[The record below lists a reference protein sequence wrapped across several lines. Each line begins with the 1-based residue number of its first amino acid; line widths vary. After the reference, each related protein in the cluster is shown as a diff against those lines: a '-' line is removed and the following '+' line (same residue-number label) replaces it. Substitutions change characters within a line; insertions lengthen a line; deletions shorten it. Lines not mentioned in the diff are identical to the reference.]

1 MDCFTR
7 FLSLLPPGDTVV
19 VACPGVPDSVCLCHR
34 LWTAPNRTFSLLAA
48 HLNHGLRG
56 EESDGDEAFVRTLC
70 QRWGIPLTVKRL
82 AEGELAAQKGLSL
95 EEAGR
100 QARYGWFSQL
110 LAEDERRVLVTAHTA
125 SDQAETLLFFMSQG
139 AAPWRDWGV
148 FPISGEGFT
157 VPCWT
162 SPGRQCGTTAPPTG
176 WTTGRIP
183 PTAPWITPATV
194 SGSR

>member
-7 FLSLLPPGDTVV
+7 FLSLLHPGDTVV
-19 VACPGVPDSVCLCHR
+19 VALSGGADSVCLCHR

-56 EESDGDEAFVRTLC
+56 EESDGDEAFVRTFC

-100 QARYGWFSQL
+100 Q
-110 LAEDERRVLVTAHTA
+110 
-125 SDQAETLLFFMSQG
+125 
-139 AAPWRDWGV
+139 
-148 FPISGEGFT
+148 
-157 VPCWT
+157 
-162 SPGRQCGTTAPPTG
+162 CGTTAPPTG

-194 SGSR
+194 FGSR